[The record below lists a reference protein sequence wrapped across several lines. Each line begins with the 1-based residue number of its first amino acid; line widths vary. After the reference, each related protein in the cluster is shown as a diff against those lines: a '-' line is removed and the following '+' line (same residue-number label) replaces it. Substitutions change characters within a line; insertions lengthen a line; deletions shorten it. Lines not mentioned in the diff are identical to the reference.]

1 MGLVFPLG
9 EWLLLSLGFLAWME
23 WPYFHIE
30 KGLRMIPLAW
40 VLGWIV
46 EYNVAFSPPWD
57 WHFPR
62 IFVLITLTLAAWKK
76 TEERK
81 YPGIL
86 LASFC
91 LVAQD
96 LFVLNEPGIFAYE
109 QWLFAGFFVAV
120 AFFSTRSQ
128 WGMIATLGGGMLI
141 SMAFTV
147 FLFDGVVRYY
157 TIPNA
162 FLWHFS
168 IGACAIIA
176 VLREVREHY
185 QTRKA
190 LSLLPMAAPQESQGE
205 EGSVYR
211 KDD

>member
-1 MGLVFPLG
+1 MVFPLG

-23 WPYFHIE
+23 RPYFHIE
-30 KGLRMIPLAW
+30 KSLRLVPLAW
-40 VLGWIV
+40 ALGWIV
-46 EYNVAFSPPWD
+46 EDNVAFSPPWD

-62 IFVLITLTLAAWKK
+62 IFVLITLTLVAWKK

-81 YPGIL
+81 YPSIL

-109 QWLFAGFFVAV
+109 QWLFAIIFVAV

-128 WGMIATLGGGMLI
+128 WGMIAALGGGMLI

-157 TIPNA
+157 TIPNV

-168 IGACAIIA
+168 IGACTIIA
-176 VLREVREHY
+176 VFRQVWEYY

-190 LSLLPMAAPQESQGE
+190 LTMIPMAIPQESQAE
-205 EGSVYR
+205 EGGVYR
-211 KDD
+211 RDD

>member
-1 MGLVFPLG
+1 MVFPLG
-9 EWLLLSLGFLAWME
+9 EWLLLSIGFLAWAE
-23 WPYFHIE
+23 WPLFRIDRS
-30 KGLRMIPLAW
+30 LRIIPLVW

-46 EYNVAFSPPWD
+46 EYSFTFFPPWD

-62 IFVLITLTLAAWKK
+62 IFVLVALTLVAWKK

-91 LVAQD
+91 IVAQD
-96 LFVLNEPGIFAYE
+96 LFVLNEPGILAYD
-109 QWLFAGFFVAV
+109 QWLFAIIFVSV
-120 AFFSTRSQ
+120 AFFITRDLWS
-128 WGMIATLGGGMLI
+128 MIAALCGGMLLSI
-141 SMAFTV
+141 VFTI

-168 IGACAIIA
+168 IGACMIIA
-176 VLREVREHY
+176 VLRKAREYY
-185 QTRKA
+185 QARKTLIPIA
-190 LSLLPMAAPQESQGE
+190 VHQESQSD
-205 EGSVYR
+205 EGIAYR